1 VDRERGLAAWAHEQG
16 ISEMD
21 IYFGHE
27 QCSEK
32 FRQLRCHFVHFH
44 DHDVTGAERDI
55 VLLEQFFDAVWIAH
69 HESGDR
75 RIGRFRNAQGNRVII
90 VSVQQL
96 QDIEHGADLVR
107 QENGKL
113 LYEWSVAFRGGLGK
127 VECHTG
133 GSSNCR
139 GSSLAS
145 LRRCPLQNSNLEY
158 LIAVLS
164 MANNKVRARHGTS
177 PSDWRTRLALCGFRI
192 AEWGKKAFRSR
203 ENMEPEN
210 ELIVQRREKLEA
222 LREKGV
228 EPFGQAFETSGSVA
242 EVRQIFKEGET
253 LRAAGRI
260 TAHRDMGKSHFV
272 DLRDA
277 SGRIQIYFHEKE
289 VGAEAMEIFKLLDL
303 GDFIG
308 VEGTCFLTKTGESTL
323 KAHKFEVL
331 AKSLRPPPE
340 KWHGLQDVEA
350 RYRQRYVDLVANE
363 QSRETFQKRILMM
376 REIRRF
382 LEDRGFL
389 EVETPML
396 QSVAGGA
403 AAQPFGTHHKALDLD
418 LYLRIAPEL
427 YLKRLLVGGFNKVFE
442 LNRNFRNEG
451 ISRKHNPEFTMLE
464 IYWAYANFEKMADLV
479 EELICKLAE
488 KVCGS
493 LKIEHRDADGRVTR
507 TIDLKRPWRRARY
520 VDLVREAAGKEW
532 FELSSEQRR
541 ARAMKDLKLEILPQ
555 LADFEVTQ
563 HVFEKLV
570 EEKTFDPL
578 FVTHCP
584 KELVPLAKQNAAD
597 PGLVDVYELIIN
609 GVEMSPGYTELNDP
623 DVQRKRLL
631 EQAGEE
637 TQKIDED
644 FLLALEHG
652 MPPAGGLGLGID
664 RLAMMFTG
672 AESIRDV
679 VLFPLLKP
687 KRDQ

>member
-1 VDRERGLAAWAHEQG
+1 
-16 ISEMD
+16 
-21 IYFGHE
+21 
-27 QCSEK
+27 
-32 FRQLRCHFVHFH
+32 
-44 DHDVTGAERDI
+44 
-55 VLLEQFFDAVWIAH
+55 
-69 HESGDR
+69 
-75 RIGRFRNAQGNRVII
+75 
-90 VSVQQL
+90 
-96 QDIEHGADLVR
+96 
-107 QENGKL
+107 
-113 LYEWSVAFRGGLGK
+113 
-127 VECHTG
+127 
-133 GSSNCR
+133 
-139 GSSLAS
+139 
-145 LRRCPLQNSNLEY
+145 
-158 LIAVLS
+158 
-164 MANNKVRARHGTS
+164 
-177 PSDWRTRLALCGFRI
+177 
-192 AEWGKKAFRSR
+192 
-203 ENMEPEN
+203 MEAEN
-210 ELIVQRREKLEA
+210 ELIAQRREKLAA
-222 LREKGV
+222 LRARGV
-228 EPFGQAFETSGSVA
+228 EPFGRAFETSGSIA
-242 EVRQIFKEGET
+242 EVRGKFKEGES

-277 SGRIQIYFHEKE
+277 TGRIQAYFHEKE
-289 VGAEAMEIFKLLDL
+289 IGAAAMEIFNLLDL

-308 VEGTCFLTKTGESTL
+308 VEGTCFVTKTGEPTL

-363 QSRETFQKRILMM
+363 QSRETFQKRILMV

-389 EVETPML
+389 EVETPIL
-396 QSVAGGA
+396 QTVAGGA
-403 AAQPFGTHHKALDLD
+403 AAAPFSTRHKALGLD

-427 YLKRLLVGGFNKVFE
+427 YLKRLLVGGFTKVFE

-464 IYWAYANFEKMADLV
+464 VYWAYADFEKVADLI
-479 EELICKLAE
+479 EELICHAAE
-488 KVCGS
+488 KLEGAAPSAPNSGARQRVP
-493 LKIEHRDADGRVTR
+493 LQIEHRDADGKVTR

-520 VDLVREAAGKEW
+520 ADLIREVAGEDW
-532 FELSSEQRR
+532 FDISSEQRR
-541 ARAMKDLKLEILPQ
+541 KRASGELKLEILPQ

-597 PGLVDVYELIIN
+597 PSLVDVYELIIN

-623 DVQRKRLL
+623 DVQRQRLL

-652 MPPAGGLGLGID
+652 MPPAGGFGLGID
-664 RLAMMFTG
+664 RLAMLLTG

-679 VLFPLLKP
+679 ILFPLLKP
-687 KRDQ
+687 KRD